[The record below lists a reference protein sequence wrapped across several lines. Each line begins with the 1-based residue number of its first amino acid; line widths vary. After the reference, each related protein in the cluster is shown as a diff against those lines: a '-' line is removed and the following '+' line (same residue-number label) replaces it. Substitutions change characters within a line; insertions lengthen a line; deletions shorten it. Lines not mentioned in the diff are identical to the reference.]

1 MNRKK
6 LITIIIIVV
15 VLAAGVTEYFFY
27 KGKQDTKIDWV
38 TARVEKGDVQILVT
52 ATGTVNAVQ
61 TVLIGTQVSGVI
73 SKINVDFNSVVKK
86 GQVLAVLDTR
96 NLQVALDQSRA
107 NLTKVQAQLEQ
118 AKSEMDRNKILVDK
132 GLVTPSDYDLLTAN
146 YKVAQT
152 TVASAQGDV
161 SKAETNLELATI
173 KSPIDGVVI
182 SRAVDVGQTV
192 AASLS
197 TPTLFTVANDL
208 RKMQLQANV
217 DEADIGQIETGQ
229 SVFFKVDAYP
239 DVTFTGVVQQLRMSP
254 ITVNNVVS
262 YAVMIDAPNDELKLL
277 PGMNADISI
286 ITKEAKNVIKIPM
299 AALNFSPPKLPN
311 VMDSV
316 TVLKLKDSLATWN
329 KSLVFVL
336 NEGNISPVFIKT
348 GLSDGIKIEVTE
360 GDLAP
365 KSLVVTGVKQNGVT
379 TNAQTKGLIT
389 TPQRQGGQRPPR

>member
-1 MNRKK
+1 MNKRKI
-6 LITIIIIVV
+6 ITVSIIAI
-15 VLAAGVTEYFFY
+15 VLAAAITGYFIY
-27 KGKQDTKIDWV
+27 KGKQDTKIEWL
-38 TARVEKGDVQILVT
+38 TSGVEKGDVQILVT

-96 NLQVALDQSRA
+96 NLQVALDQARA
-107 NLTKVQAQLEQ
+107 NFTKAQAQLEQ
-118 AKSEMDRNKILVDK
+118 TKSEMERNRILVDK
-132 GLVTPSDYDLLTAN
+132 GLVTASEYDLLVAN
-146 YKVAQT
+146 YTVAQT
-152 TVASAQGDV
+152 TVESAKGDV
-161 SKAETNLELATI
+161 SRAETNLALATI
-173 KSPIDGVVI
+173 ESPIDGVVI

-208 RKMQLQANV
+208 KKMQLQANV
-217 DEADIGQIETGQ
+217 DEADIGQIENGQ

-239 DVTFTGVVQQLRMSP
+239 DITFTGVVQQLRMSP

-286 ITKEAKNVIKIPM
+286 ITREAKNVLKIPITAM
-299 AALNFSPPKLPN
+299 NFSPPR
-311 VMDSV
+311 SY
-316 TVLKLKDSLATWN
+316 TVLDSASVLKMRDSAAAWN
-329 KSLVFVL
+329 KSVVFVL

-360 GDLAP
+360 GELTP
-365 KSLVVTGVKQNGVT
+365 KTQLVVGVKQNGVT
-379 TNAQTKGLIT
+379 STTQTKGLIT
-389 TPQRQGGQRPPR
+389 TPQRQGGQRPR